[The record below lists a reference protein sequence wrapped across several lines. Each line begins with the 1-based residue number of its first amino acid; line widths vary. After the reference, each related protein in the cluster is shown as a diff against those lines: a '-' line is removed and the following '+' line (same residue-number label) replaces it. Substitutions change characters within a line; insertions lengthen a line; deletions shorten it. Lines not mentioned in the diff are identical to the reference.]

1 MSPRVD
7 IVIPTH
13 DHALLLPLAVASA
26 QEQTVGGVR
35 VVVLGDGVGDDT
47 RDVMAS
53 MLRDDPEL
61 VFVDRPKA
69 GRTGERHRAELL
81 ATTDAEHVTYLGDDD
96 LLFPDHV
103 ERMIAL
109 LERADVAMPQSTHWH
124 PDGEVDTSPWS
135 LEDEPGRSMALDG
148 VSLFSLTGL
157 AHTMAA
163 YRRLPFGWRDTPPG
177 FYTDQYM
184 LLQFLAEDWCR
195 FAVDDTA
202 TTVHL
207 ADSLRREMTP
217 LERYAELRGVDE
229 WMRRRDG
236 WNEFRGRAQRQ
247 LRRQA
252 AEHIVALGGAHDRLA
267 ALAQQLEELEAAR
280 AESQAALDAQVQRIA
295 GLDEAL
301 DAEVQRS
308 TGLDEALD
316 AERLRSAEL
325 SAALDAERVRADA
338 LDEAVR
344 AQSNELAAVM
354 ATRTMRLRALLV
366 RPRAVRALLRWR
378 RAG

>member
-13 DHALLLPLAVASA
+13 DHALLLPFAVASA

-35 VVVLGDGVGDDT
+35 VVVLGDAVGDDT

-53 MLRDDPEL
+53 MLRDDPDL

-81 ATTDAEHVTYLGDDD
+81 ATTDAEHITYLGDDD

-103 ERMIAL
+103 ERMLGL

-124 PDGEVDTSPWS
+124 PDGEVDTGPWS
-135 LEDEPGRSMALDG
+135 LEDEPGRSMALAG
-148 VSLFSLTGL
+148 TSLFSLTGL

-207 ADSLRREMTP
+207 ADSMRRAMTP
-217 LERYAELRGVDE
+217 LERYAELRDVDE

-236 WNEFRGRAQRQ
+236 WNEFRSRAQRQ

-252 AEHIVALGGAHDRLA
+252 AEHIVATRAANDRAAALEQQVAELQRAGAEARAALDEEAERGTRLA
-267 ALAQQLEELEAAR
+267 A
-280 AESQAALDAQVQRIA
+280 ALDGERVRNSELTAQLTVQ
-295 GLDEAL
+295 
-301 DAEVQRS
+301 
-308 TGLDEALD
+308 
-316 AERLRSAEL
+316 
-325 SAALDAERVRADA
+325 LDAERVRADA

-378 RAG
+378 RAS